1 MKRLL
6 LFFALCFIILV
17 TDNQLSAQ
25 SGTYTDHKPTYRKWQ
40 DDYILDKIAYTTDR
54 TIFYFRFVC
63 KSGKYTNAIFYPPGG
78 EHPWYLK
85 GRNVKKNYYL
95 KELKYIR
102 RNGKL
107 MKSRVRSSAYSV
119 SALEGV
125 GYTVFSCEVH
135 FERLP
140 NDVTTVDL
148 IEGKGQEY
156 NKNHFNCFNVKL
168 KTWKDK
174 DLGTTKDS
182 DDKVNEFQEKYGVE
196 IKAKEAEEA
205 KKLAEKKAREEA
217 KRKAEAEAKKL
228 ADETEAKRLADE
240 AGAKRLA
247 DEAEAK
253 RLADVA
259 EAKRLAEEKEFPYSV
274 SRLNSEKDIVCGEML
289 VLDKIK
295 FHDNSTKY
303 KGMIAAK
310 RTISIIFNYMK
321 EHPES
326 SLMLYGHT
334 DIFGPKE
341 FNMELSKA
349 RVIKIQRWLSMY
361 GIKSYRINY
370 EWYGPDKP
378 LDPNGNPIN
387 RRVEIKVKC
396 S

>member
-6 LFFALCFIILV
+6 LFFIIII
-17 TDNQLSAQ
+17 TYNQLSAQ
-25 SGTYTDHKPTYRKWQ
+25 TSTYTDHKPSYRKWQ
-40 DDYILDKIAYTTDR
+40 DDYILDKIAYTADR

-85 GRNVKKNYYL
+85 GRNVKKNFYL

-119 SALEGV
+119 SALEGI

-174 DLGTTKDS
+174 DLGTNKDS
-182 DDKVNEFQEKYGVE
+182 EDKVNEFQEKYGVK
-196 IKAKEAEEA
+196 IKNKEAEEA
-205 KKLAEKKAREEA
+205 KKIAEKKAREEA
-217 KRKAEAEAKKL
+217 KRKAEEKRLAEEAEAKKI
-228 ADETEAKRLADE
+228 AE
-240 AGAKRLA
+240 
-247 DEAEAK
+247 EAEAK
-253 RLADVA
+253 RLAEEAEAKRLAEEA

-274 SRLNSEKDIVCGEML
+274 SRLNSEKDIICDKML

-310 RTISIIFNYMK
+310 RTIYMIFNYMK
-321 EHPES
+321 EHPKS
-326 SLMLYGHT
+326 TLMLYGHT

-349 RVIKIQRWLSMY
+349 RVLKIQRWLSMY
-361 GIKSYRINY
+361 GIKPYRINY
-370 EWYGPDKP
+370 EWYGPNKP
-378 LDPNGNPIN
+378 LDPKGNPIN